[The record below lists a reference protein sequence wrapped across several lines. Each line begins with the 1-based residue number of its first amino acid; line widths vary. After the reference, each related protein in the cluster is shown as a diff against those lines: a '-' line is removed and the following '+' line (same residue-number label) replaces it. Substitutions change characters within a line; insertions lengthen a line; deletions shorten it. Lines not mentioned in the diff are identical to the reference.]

1 MKEKLAEFA
10 HEQWSG
16 WMKYLFEKSSQNPD
30 GTMTIP
36 KWAVERWSRQM
47 NTKYSDL
54 SEVEKESDRIEADKM
69 IEIFK
74 GDNNGN
80 ILNVNSLTIKRIE
93 EMALYFVLT
102 MAQQSYTPDMYEA
115 FVKAYNDLIDIRK
128 LNLEKI
134 D

>member
-1 MKEKLAEFA
+1 MENNALKSIAPLIMK
-10 HEQWSG
+10 
-16 WMKYLFEKSSQNPD
+16 N
-30 GTMTIP
+30 
-36 KWAVERWSRQM
+36 
-47 NTKYSDL
+47 
-54 SEVEKESDRIEADKM
+54 
-69 IEIFK
+69 
-74 GDNNGN
+74 
-80 ILNVNSLTIKRIE
+80 IE